1 MRYQWQNRK
10 NPAWDYPEVYS
21 MVTSHYDQIQ
31 VETNRS
37 LGQVRLEVKTLR
49 GEHYESILRQGVVLR
64 EKDLRTGAL
73 IDLGDILSIYAK
85 EVSSLPDTPI
95 LSLIGGNYGI
105 LTEFLGHAERITVSD
120 KSFLKRLLG
129 LPKTILQA
137 VLRWL
142 KGTRSQWGYYRRHI
156 RFADIFDMGLIAALT
171 YGVFTYNFDYLSA
184 GATLLGTALF
194 TGLVDWMIR
203 KREPWL
209 LKVYASMGV
218 ALFALYRGYFF
229 Q

>member
-1 MRYQWQNRK
+1 
-10 NPAWDYPEVYS
+10 

-73 IDLGDILSIYAK
+73 VDLGEILSIYAK

-120 KSFLKRLLG
+120 KSFLKKLLG
-129 LPKTILQA
+129 LPKTILQLA
-137 VLRWL
+137 LRWL
-142 KGTRSQWGYYRRHI
+142 KGSRSQWGHYRRSLKW
-156 RFADIFDMGLIAALT
+156 ADLLDMALISASA
-171 YGVFTYNFDYLSA
+171 YAVYNYNFDYLST
-184 GATLLGTALF
+184 GFTLCTMALLA
-194 TGLVDWMIR
+194 GLVDWLLR